1 MQLCTT
7 RAHSCYARWL
17 SLFRP
22 DCLIVKKDKIQ
33 NLRPRYYCYR
43 EDYSND
49 SLLLLSWPPQIIF
62 NQLLFSATIH
72 YLLLFIAVYNTTA
85 FLFVVLQH
93 RQTIT
98 KYK

>member
-62 NQLLFSATIH
+62 NQLFSATIH